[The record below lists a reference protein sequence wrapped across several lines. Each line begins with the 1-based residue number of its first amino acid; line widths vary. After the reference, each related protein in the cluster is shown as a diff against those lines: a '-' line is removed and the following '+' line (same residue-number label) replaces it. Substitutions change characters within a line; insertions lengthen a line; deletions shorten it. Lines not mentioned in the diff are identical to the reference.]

1 MENNGPTKFTATGM
15 ADETGT
21 GESRADS
28 AKLSGVFEAL
38 ESFGMSSERV
48 TRLRKSIEDLGVREG
63 VQKAAEYFSEQ
74 LSDAREYAKNNKE
87 KVIGGA
93 AGVLV
98 GASLLA
104 MAIRRATGEKG
115 AAGDTKAA
123 ARGGRKSAAKRAL
136 GLASSKKSASSKT
149 AAKKSAGSSTAST
162 RKSARSRKPAKASK
176 SSKRANAPGSKRGTS
191 KSSPRRGR

>member
-15 ADETGT
+15 ADQTGT
-21 GESRADS
+21 DDS
-28 AKLSGVFEAL
+28 KAGSEKLTGVFEAL
-38 ESFGMSSERV
+38 ESFGMSSDRV
-48 TRLRKSIEDLGVREG
+48 IRLRKSIEDLGVREG

-74 LSDAREYAKNNKE
+74 LSDARDYAKNNKE

-104 MAIRRATGEKG
+104 MAIRRATNEKG

-123 ARGGRKSAAKRAL
+123 ARGGRKSAAKRAA
-136 GLASSKKSASSKT
+136 GKSSSASRSSK
-149 AAKKSAGSSTAST
+149 AAKKSAGSSTSST
-162 RKSARSRKPAKASK
+162 RKSAASRKPSKASK
-176 SSKRANAPGSKRGTS
+176 TPAKRANAPGSKRGTS

>member
-1 MENNGPTKFTATGM
+1 MENNGPKKFKAMGTT
-15 ADETGT
+15 DEAGT
-21 GESRADS
+21 DESKGDS

-38 ESFGMSSERV
+38 ENFGMSSERV
-48 TRLRKSIEDLGVREG
+48 LKLRKSIEDLGVREG

-74 LSDAREYAKNNKE
+74 LSDARDYAKNNKE

-104 MAIRRATGEKG
+104 MAIRRAS
-115 AAGDTKAA
+115 GDTKAA
-123 ARGGRKSAAKRAL
+123 ARGGKKSAAKRAS
-136 GLASSKKSASSKT
+136 GAASAKKIAPAKSKT

-162 RKSARSRKPAKASK
+162 RKSKPAKAAK
-176 SSKRANAPGSKRGTS
+176 SSKLANAPGSKRGTS